1 MEMCLWTWE
10 FNGDL
15 FRYLNILKIL
25 TTTCE
30 FSLLLST
37 AILKPRKL
45 RQREVKRFA
54 QVQSG
59 NNDRIIETG
68 NIPPPWC
75 YYVNQPAF
83 SASPNAGCQ
92 RWTPDHQA
100 PILRRGA
107 LIMSVSGTQVWVGAH
122 TVLSSYIK
130 EMIQCRNR
138 IYVSS
143 LVLFEI
149 LMAKTKRM

>member
-37 AILKPRKL
+37 AILKPRNL

-54 QVQSG
+54 QV
-59 NNDRIIETG
+59 
-68 NIPPPWC
+68 
-75 YYVNQPAF
+75 
-83 SASPNAGCQ
+83 
-92 RWTPDHQA
+92 
-100 PILRRGA
+100 
-107 LIMSVSGTQVWVGAH
+107 
-122 TVLSSYIK
+122 
-130 EMIQCRNR
+130 
-138 IYVSS
+138 
-143 LVLFEI
+143 
-149 LMAKTKRM
+149 